1 MQSVFEYRN
10 QIVTSRLTA
19 FAEKR
24 EERRVVA
31 RLCVALKYVAGDITF

>member
-1 MQSVFEYRN
+1 MNKGIRHKAQG
-10 QIVTSRLTA
+10 TSRLTA